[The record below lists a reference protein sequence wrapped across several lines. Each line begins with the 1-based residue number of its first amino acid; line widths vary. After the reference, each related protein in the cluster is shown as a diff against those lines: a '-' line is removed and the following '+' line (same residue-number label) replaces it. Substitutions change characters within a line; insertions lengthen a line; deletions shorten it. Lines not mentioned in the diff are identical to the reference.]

1 MTDYIVDST
10 GAGDFATLTAASKAV
25 KPGDRVIVKRGT
37 YRETLTADVSNVTW
51 KAVDNP
57 YIDGGWRGGTSGTG
71 WTALIAITAPG
82 CTVSGFNAANSY
94 GRGVVISASDTTL
107 EECYIENTYQGG
119 LLVGDSAGPT
129 ISNVTVRD
137 CVFTRMSQSWVTEK
151 NPKGVNG
158 SVNIHNVVD
167 SLFERNTVTDGWG
180 EGVNLGRNSQRVIV
194 RDNEIHSC
202 NHVLAYINRAQY
214 CVIEDN
220 KIYHIPDPQYGGRK
234 ADSYSAGVVI
244 GDEVSAVMARFDN
257 SRGNVIRGNVVVNV
271 GKLLQVRNNATA
283 DGYDT
288 TLVDTVIEN
297 NTFVAGP
304 VTETGIDIQ
313 SNRRG
318 RSHSGSTFR
327 HNVVYFDNA
336 SSGDIGTYTGSGVTF
351 GRNAWSSP
359 PPQAMRAADDIQ
371 GDMMLYDPEVDIA
384 RFDEWV
390 TDFWVDNYRP
400 NAGSPLV
407 TGPTVGALD
416 TLVIPDPEPVCE
428 VGAIIAD
435 AETVR
440 AQLATISMAAD
451 DALANIDKIIAALN
465 DVAQA

>member
-119 LLVGDSAGPT
+119 LLVGNSAGPT

-137 CVFTRMSQSWVTEK
+137 CLFTRMSQSWVTEK

-158 SVNIHNVVD
+158 SVNIHNVID
-167 SLFERNTVTDGWG
+167 SLFERNVVTDGWG

-220 KIYHIPDPQYGGRK
+220 KIYHIPDPQYGGK
-234 ADSYSAGVVI
+234 KGNSYSAGVVI
-244 GDEVSAVMARFDN
+244 GDEVSPVMARFDN

-271 GKLLQVRNNATA
+271 GKLFQVRNNATA

-465 DVAQA
+465 DAAQV